1 MDILGIL
8 LPIAGLVVGVVL
20 MLADPLLLSR
30 VGGERDDG
38 TGAVPTRATGAGGE
52 RLSWR

>member
-1 MDILGIL
+1 MDVLGIL

-38 TGAVPTRATGAGGE
+38 TGTVTTRAAGAGGK
-52 RLSWR
+52 RISWR

>member
-1 MDILGIL
+1 MDILQIL

-38 TGAVPTRATGAGGE
+38 AGTATTRAAGAGGE